1 MTDLMFLCGTLPAG
15 GKEKPFAAPCRRG
28 GRKNLLRQTCRPGTV
43 GCRFALEPPFPCLV
57 RRSFN
62 EGGTPSFLFQNFL
75 CSLFALEL
83 RSKAKSGTSVL
94 KMKKCRRER
103 QDSVCIRGKLSV
115 CTVTLVDFKHIFC
128 KDREGVSPT
137 ADCLPAG
144 LPRRSAA

>member
-1 MTDLMFLCGTLPAG
+1 MRHLAG
-15 GKEKPFAAPCRRG
+15 GGEGKTFCGKRAASV
-28 GRKNLLRQTCRPGTV
+28 TV
-43 GCRFALEPPFPCLV
+43 GCRFAPEPPFFCLV

-62 EGGTPSFLFQNFL
+62 EGGTPSILFQNFL
-75 CSLFALEL
+75 CSLFHFALH
-83 RSKAKSGTSVL
+83 A
-94 KMKKCRRER
+94 KMKKRDISFENEE
-103 QDSVCIRGKLSV
+103 VLKGKAKTCLHSGMLSV